1 MGKYSIRLL
10 PNNVPRYI
18 RCYDDGGEG
27 DRYTVVFTRLGSIDP
42 ALKGGSYYLAL
53 TSHGDFDRGVS
64 NTPIDKPSYSH
75 LGKRIR
81 FHDLPEVCQKVVRR
95 EYMDIW
101 RLAR

>member
-1 MGKYSIRLL
+1 MTRIARLM

-27 DRYTVVFTRLGSIDP
+27 DRYTVVFTKAGSIDT

-53 TSHGDFDRGVS
+53 TSDGSFYRGTS
-64 NTPIDKPSYSH
+64 DIPIDKPSYSH
-75 LGKRIR
+75 LGKRIK
-81 FHDLPEVCQKVVRR
+81 FHELPEACQKVVRS
-95 EYMDIW
+95 EYMKVW